1 MKIDITQY
9 KTLIFDCDGVILNSN
24 RVKTHAFYEASKKY
38 GDKQAQALVDYHV
51 QNGGISR
58 FKKFE
63 YLFTNILRRPFTESE
78 LNSVLNDYAEIVK
91 RALLTCEVADGLKQ
105 LRLLTQSSKWLVA
118 SGGAQAELRDV
129 FRQRD
134 IESYFDGGIY
144 GSPTAKDDIV
154 KEQLAKNNIDTPALF
169 LGDSRYDHVVADKF
183 NFDFV
188 FVAKWSE
195 FAELNSYANENGLD
209 KVETLSDLIVQ

>member
-1 MKIDITQY
+1 MKTDIKSY

-24 RVKTHAFYEASKKY
+24 RVKTQAFFEASKKY
-38 GDKQAQALVDYHV
+38 GGKPAQALVDYHV
-51 QNGGISR
+51 ENGGISR

-63 YLFTNILRRPFTESE
+63 YLFTNILKRPFSE
-78 LNSVLNDYAEIVK
+78 FELKSVLNDYAEIVK
-91 RALLTCEVADGLKQ
+91 NALLECEVAVALEQ
-105 LRLLTQSSKWLVA
+105 LRQLTQSSKWLVA

-129 FRQRD
+129 FRQRN

-154 KEQLAKNNIDTPALF
+154 QEQLVNNNIETPALF

-188 FVAKWSE
+188 FITKWSE
-195 FAELNSYANENGLD
+195 FAELNSYADENALE
-209 KVETLSDLIVQ
+209 KFETLSDLIIQ